1 MDSMKAAKG
10 LGKQITYKFGYT
22 NLTFDLWLILHKIS
36 CNSSYAHRKNYI
48 EPLNRAF
55 GEHFENLDEYKHEA
69 NFKRCL
75 RQLTLDNVREAII
88 RANKM
93 MAKNAENGYHQIEYK
108 GYKYYR
114 ENPSLAIHE
123 IIEKIM
129 RDCEL
134 L

>member
-75 RQLTLDNVREAII
+75 RQLTNRLFSKCNLPFMI
-88 RANKM
+88 
-93 MAKNAENGYHQIEYK
+93 
-108 GYKYYR
+108 
-114 ENPSLAIHE
+114 
-123 IIEKIM
+123 
-129 RDCEL
+129 
-134 L
+134 